1 MNKCG
6 CVRDSPSKSIAI
18 QLQPYKVV
26 VLIENLAV
34 DPIADGMLSFLC
46 TVLFVERVQLCKC
59 EIGGKILTMRIVCS
73 GIVGIVSRYG
83 INMGLD
89 DRDFC
94 FVSFVARWV
103 SSPLILVRSPITFF
117 LGLKSTAK
125 PAI

>member
-6 CVRDSPSKSIAI
+6 CVRDSPPKS
-18 QLQPYKVV
+18 KVV

-34 DPIADGMLSFLC
+34 DPIADGMLSILC

-59 EIGGKILTMRIVCS
+59 EIRGKILTMRIVCS
-73 GIVGIVSRYG
+73 GIVGLVSRYG
-83 INMGLD
+83 INIGLD
-89 DRDFC
+89 HRDFC

-117 LGLKSTAK
+117 LGLKGTGK

>member
-1 MNKCG
+1 MNRCG
-6 CVRDSPSKSIAI
+6 CVRDSPSKS
-18 QLQPYKVV
+18 KVV

>member
-6 CVRDSPSKSIAI
+6 CVRDSPSKS
-18 QLQPYKVV
+18 KVV

-73 GIVGIVSRYG
+73 GIVGLISRYG

-89 DRDFC
+89 DRDFY

-117 LGLKSTAK
+117 LGLKSMAK

>member
-46 TVLFVERVQLCKC
+46 TVLFVEIVQLCKC
-59 EIGGKILTMRIVCS
+59 EIGGKIR
-73 GIVGIVSRYG
+73 
-83 INMGLD
+83 
-89 DRDFC
+89 
-94 FVSFVARWV
+94 
-103 SSPLILVRSPITFF
+103 
-117 LGLKSTAK
+117 
-125 PAI
+125 